1 MWYYIKEKIE
11 LRKLFK
17 KLKDTENSY
26 DNDLKKLIKEGK
38 KEGSHEFE
46 VLLGAKISF
55 YRDIEVEIELII
67 TKQLRKESKKYGV
80 PFPER
85 NDNKMWDEDWGRK
98 FLSEK
103 AKFKI
108 RKEIRQ
114 EKKEKRDVYI
124 TFILLISGLIGIIT
138 GLISVIKD

>member
-1 MWYYIKEKIE
+1 MLDYIKEKVE

-26 DNDLKKLIKEGK
+26 DRDLNILIKEGK
-38 KEGSHEFE
+38 KEGSKEFE
-46 VLLGAKISF
+46 KLLGERFAF
-55 YRDIEVEIELII
+55 CDEIEIEIELIL
-67 TKQLRKESKKYGV
+67 TRQLRKEARKYGV
-80 PFPER
+80 PFPESSE
-85 NDNKMWDEDWGRK
+85 NKMWDEYWGRK

-114 EKKEKRDVYI
+114 EKNERREI
-124 TFILLISGLIGIIT
+124 FIPYLAIIIGLIGAIT
-138 GLISVIKD
+138 ALISVIKD